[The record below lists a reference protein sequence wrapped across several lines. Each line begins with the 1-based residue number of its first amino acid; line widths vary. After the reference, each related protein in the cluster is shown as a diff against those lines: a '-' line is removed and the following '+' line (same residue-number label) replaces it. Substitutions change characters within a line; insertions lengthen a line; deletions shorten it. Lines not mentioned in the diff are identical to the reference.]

1 MKIRVLVVDDSA
13 LMRAVLTEVI
23 NARADMQVVGVAK
36 NAFEAQES
44 LKSLSPDVMTLD
56 VDMPHVNGLDFLEH
70 VMKTRPMPVLM
81 VSSLTERGSE
91 TTLRALELG
100 AVDFVPKPRVD
111 PVGGIKAYADELCD
125 KIRAAKHSNR
135 RALSPEGAKP
145 ADKATTTES
154 NAPLSARVLQ
164 ERLVLIGASTG
175 GTEAIKEVLTGLP
188 EKMPGILIV
197 QHMPEMFTGSFAK
210 RLDGLCKIHVKE
222 AEDREMIKPGVAYI
236 APGHSHLSVQRG
248 AGGFS
253 CELSRA
259 EPVNRHRP
267 SVDVLFHSAARV
279 VGAQGLGVMLTG
291 MGKDGAL
298 GMLAMRKAGAYN
310 ICQDQQSCVVWGMPR
325 EATIN
330 GAAHEVVP
338 LAGVAGRVLARLR
351 APDSRS

>member
-13 LMRAVLTEVI
+13 LMRAVLSEVI

-36 NAFEAQES
+36 NALEAQES
-44 LKSLSPDVMTLD
+44 IKSLSPDVMTLD
-56 VDMPHVNGLDFLEH
+56 VDMPHVNGLDFLAQ
-70 VMKTRPMPVLM
+70 VMKQRPMPVIM

-100 AVDFVPKPRVD
+100 AVDFVPKPKID

-125 KIRAAKHSNR
+125 KIRAAKLSNR
-135 RALSPEGAKP
+135 RALPPEGSKP
-145 ADKATTTES
+145 VERTPTAETLP
-154 NAPLSARVLQ
+154 PLSSRILQ
-164 ERLVLIGASTG
+164 ERLVMIGASTG
-175 GTEAIKEVLTGLP
+175 GTEAIKEVLTGFP
-188 EKMPGILIV
+188 EKMPGIMIV

-210 RLDGLCKIHVKE
+210 RLDGLCKIRVKE
-222 AEDREMIKPGVAYI
+222 AEDGESIKPGVAYI
-236 APGHSHLSVQRG
+236 APGHSHLSVQRS
-248 AGGFS
+248 ATGFS

-267 SVDVLFHSAARV
+267 SVDVLFNSAARV

-291 MGKDGAL
+291 MGKDGAM

-330 GAAHEVVP
+330 GAAHEVVA